1 MLLQSALAITG
12 SLLFFA
18 RTYIVVPTY
27 QATTELSWAADT
39 SINSASSGQMALVNR
54 TAVVSDLI
62 LFLNFVPICRV
73 GLGLMAGILVTVV
86 LTS

>member
-27 QATTELSWAADT
+27 QATTELSRAADT
-39 SINSASSGQMALVNR
+39 SINSASSGQVALVNR
-54 TAVVSDLI
+54 TAVVSDLM
-62 LFLNFVPICRV
+62 FLLKACPVCKIGFGMI
-73 GLGLMAGILVTVV
+73 AGMLVTVV
-86 LTS
+86 ETS